1 MSMSGD
7 PRQRLKQLQA
17 RLKGE
22 VPPVSAGGP
31 PPSESGAH
39 AAGEAEEPL
48 RGDADPQWQVMYEG
62 VRESVLKLR
71 STPKSKDE

>member
-1 MSMSGD
+1 MSMSVD

-31 PPSESGAH
+31 PSSDNEGLGAN
-39 AAGEAEEPL
+39 ENETPL
-48 RGDADPQWQVMYEG
+48 RGDADPQWQVLYEG

-71 STPKSKDE
+71 STPRSQD